1 MATTLIKSGDDFYKL
16 SGVDDAL
23 FDEYNVSEG
32 LIEYNPNTLLDDN
45 MAYKISRF
53 STKEYCID
61 ILKNTFNDT
70 DYNEYSNALNK
81 EFLLNIV
88 DNVYYF
94 QRITPAMLR
103 PKRILRISNNVS
115 KQSISFEQTKR
126 GETITLQTQPDAIY
140 DKDKDELQFIKLNA
154 IKRFFV
160 GIDTL
165 YREATNDEIK
175 KFLNQ
180 DFIQVGKNFSFDLVM
195 GNNRKKIALLKDKY
209 SNCSNDEKS
218 VLRKYIH
225 NYDSHLA
232 FDGNVFEI
240 SSNKELTNLLRG
252 LDEDYYT
259 KPIEKQKYVANSSI
273 KFNS

>member
-61 ILKNTFNDT
+61 ILKNTFNDP
-70 DYNEYSNALNK
+70 DYNEYSNTLNK

-165 YREATNDEIK
+165 YREATNNEIK

-218 VLRKYIH
+218 VLRRYIH
-225 NYDSHLA
+225 DYVSHLA

-259 KPIEKQKYVANSSI
+259 KPIGNQKYVANSSI

>member
-1 MATTLIKSGDDFYKL
+1 VATTLIKSGDDFYKL

-61 ILKNTFNDT
+61 ILKNTFNDP

-259 KPIEKQKYVANSSI
+259 KPIENQKYVANSSI

>member
-1 MATTLIKSGDDFYKL
+1 MVTTLIKSGDDFYKL

>member
-1 MATTLIKSGDDFYKL
+1 VATTLIKSGDDFYKL

-61 ILKNTFNDT
+61 ILKNTFNDP

-225 NYDSHLA
+225 NYDSYLA

-259 KPIEKQKYVANSSI
+259 KPIENQKYVANSSI

>member
-259 KPIEKQKYVANSSI
+259 KPIENQKYVANSSI

>member
-16 SGVDDAL
+16 SGVDEAL

-61 ILKNTFNDT
+61 ILKNTFNDP
-70 DYNEYSNALNK
+70 DYNEYSNTLNK

-103 PKRILRISNNVS
+103 PKRILRISNNLS
-115 KQSISFEQTKR
+115 KQSISFEQTKK

-140 DKDKDELQFIKLNA
+140 DKDKDELRFIKLNA

-259 KPIEKQKYVANSSI
+259 KPIENQKYVANSSI

>member
-61 ILKNTFNDT
+61 ILKNTFNDP

>member
-175 KFLNQ
+175 EFLNQ

>member
-61 ILKNTFNDT
+61 ILKNTFNDP
-70 DYNEYSNALNK
+70 DYNEYSNTLNK

-140 DKDKDELQFIKLNA
+140 YKDKDELQFIKLNA

-259 KPIEKQKYVANSSI
+259 KPIENQKYVANSSI

>member
-16 SGVDDAL
+16 SGVDEAL

-61 ILKNTFNDT
+61 ILKNTFNDP
-70 DYNEYSNALNK
+70 DYNEYSNTLNK

-175 KFLNQ
+175 KFFNQ
-180 DFIQVGKNFSFDLVM
+180 DFIQRGENFSFDRVM

-225 NYDSHLA
+225 NYDSHLT

-259 KPIEKQKYVANSSI
+259 KPIENQKYVANSSI

>member
-61 ILKNTFNDT
+61 ILKNTFNDP

-126 GETITLQTQPDAIY
+126 GETITLQNQPDAIY

-209 SNCSNDEKS
+209 SNCSNVEKS
-218 VLRKYIH
+218 ALRKYIH

-259 KPIEKQKYVANSSI
+259 KPVENQKYVANSSI

>member
-32 LIEYNPNTLLDDN
+32 LIEYNPNTLLDNN
-45 MAYKISRF
+45 MAYKISKF

-61 ILKNTFNDT
+61 ILKNTFNDP
-70 DYNEYSNALNK
+70 DYNEYSNTLNK
-81 EFLLNIV
+81 EFLLNVV

-103 PKRILRISNNVS
+103 PKRLLRISNNLS
-115 KQSISFEQTKR
+115 KQSTSFEQTNK
-126 GETITLQTQPDAIY
+126 GEIITLQTQPDAIY
-140 DKDKDELQFIKLNA
+140 DRNKDELHFIKLNA

-160 GIDTL
+160 GIDNL

-175 KFLNQ
+175 NFLNQ

-218 VLRKYIH
+218 VLKEYIH

-232 FDGNVFEI
+232 FNGNVFEI

>member
-61 ILKNTFNDT
+61 ILKNTFNDP

-115 KQSISFEQTKR
+115 KQSIYFEQTKR

-180 DFIQVGKNFSFDLVM
+180 DFIQVGKNFSFELVM

-259 KPIEKQKYVANSSI
+259 KPIENQKYVANSSI
-273 KFNS
+273 KFNI

>member
-61 ILKNTFNDT
+61 ILKNTFNDP

-81 EFLLNIV
+81 EFLLNVV

-225 NYDSHLA
+225 NYDSHLT

-259 KPIEKQKYVANSSI
+259 KPIENQKYVANSSI

>member
-61 ILKNTFNDT
+61 ILKNTFNDP
-70 DYNEYSNALNK
+70 DYNEYSNTLNK

-103 PKRILRISNNVS
+103 PKRILRISKS
-115 KQSISFEQTKR
+115 KSFEQTKR

-240 SSNKELTNLLRG
+240 SSNKDLTNLLRG

-259 KPIEKQKYVANSSI
+259 KPIENQKYVANSSI